1 VTDLAGKTC
10 VVTGATSGIGR
21 SLTIALT
28 ERGGHVYAIGRSSE
42 RLDSLLGECAGSS
55 GEITGVLADLEQDE
69 GIGRLVELVLA
80 EHDGVDVLAHSAG
93 AIVLGELGA
102 TTLDDLDRQYRV
114 NLRAPVALTQA
125 LLPALKRARGQVVFV
140 NSSAALRASA
150 TNVLYAATKAGLKWF
165 ADGLRDQL
173 NADGVRVMSVYV
185 GRTATP
191 MQEYVHEQ
199 EGRTY
204 DPDLLLQPGDVVQAL
219 LSALAMPV
227 TAEITDIRVRPMRKP
242 AVP

>member
-21 SLTIALT
+21 SFALALA
-28 ERGGHVYAIGRSSE
+28 EQGAYVYAIGRSRE
-42 RLDSLLGECAGSS
+42 RLDSLLEESAGSI
-55 GEITGVLADLEQDE
+55 GEITGVLVDLEQDDE
-69 GIGRLVELVLA
+69 IERVVELVLT
-80 EHDGVDVLAHSAG
+80 EHHGVDVLAHSAG
-93 AIVLGELGA
+93 AIVLGAVGE

-125 LLPALKRARGQVVFV
+125 LLPALKRAGGQVVFV

-150 TNVLYAATKAGLKWF
+150 TNVLYAATKVGLKWF

-173 NADGVRVMSVYV
+173 NADGVRVISVYV

-204 DPDLLLQPGDVVQAL
+204 DPDLLLQPRDVAQAL

-227 TAEITDIRVRPMRKP
+227 TAEITDINVRPMRKP
-242 AVP
+242 PVQ

>member
-1 VTDLAGKTC
+1 MTDLAGKTC

-21 SLTIALT
+21 SLALALAD
-28 ERGGHVYAIGRSSE
+28 RGGHVYAIGRSRE
-42 RLDSLLGECAGSS
+42 RLDSLMGEGARSN
-55 GEITGVLADLEQDE
+55 GEITGVLVDLEQDE
-69 GIGRLVELVLA
+69 EVGRVVERVLT

-93 AIVLGELGA
+93 AIVLGAAGE

-125 LLPALKRARGQVVFV
+125 LLPALKRAGGQVVFV

-150 TNVLYAATKAGLKWF
+150 TNVLYAATKAGLRWF
-165 ADGLRDQL
+165 ADGLRDQV
-173 NADGVRVMSVYV
+173 NVDGVRVISVYV

-204 DPDLLLQPGDVVQAL
+204 DPDLLLQPRDVAQAL

-227 TAEITDIRVRPMRKP
+227 TAEITDINVRPMRKP
-242 AVP
+242 PVS